1 MKSHY
6 QINLGLIYSRLSSLS
21 NLLDVTLKVTTINE
35 SQGGGGYRFNGKD
48 LNDASNFGSS
58 LNR

>member
-6 QINLGLIYSRLSSLS
+6 QINLGLIYSRLSSLY

-35 SQGGGGYRFNGKD
+35 SQGGGGID
-48 LNDASNFGSS
+48 LTV
-58 LNR
+58 RT

>member
-6 QINLGLIYSRLSSLS
+6 QINLGLIYSRLSSLY

-35 SQGGGGYRFNGKD
+35 SQGGGYRFNGKD